1 MISYEGAKKYIQNG
15 FSIFP
20 VDLTKDE
27 KGKWVKKPAVPWK
40 EYQTRLATDEE
51 LHQWFDSQKHNG
63 LGLATGKISGVVVLD
78 VESTAKEEDVVGL
91 NSNII
96 SKTISGGKHFYY
108 KWNHEIRNTVKIR
121 NKAIDFRGDGGYV
134 VLPPSSSESAEYSWY
149 KWKGQIADL
158 SPLPESIEKNLTA
171 SREISIIKAPTSDKE
186 LFSQAGL
193 GERNQKAAQITG
205 AIIVRMSRKF
215 WNPYGWL
222 ILKDW
227 NEKNEEPLSER
238 ELKITW
244 DSINRSDFRNHP
256 FRLDTG
262 EQYKIYSGQAALE
275 HYKILQEKYGSGLST
290 GFNILDGYFT
300 FLPEQLYLI
309 SASTHSGKTMFALN
323 MASRMAKSGKK
334 VLFAS
339 LEQGVFITQFVE
351 KMLGSTYPDSLMVL
365 TSDKLISTQ
374 GLIEAVTSMEI
385 RPDILFIDHLHFI
398 QKKGNGA
405 TEDIDEMMIDIQ
417 NMAKTLTMPVVVIAH
432 VRKLNADR
440 PPEMDDLRNSSSL
453 AQVPSVVLF
462 LYRKKSSDTDIENTY
477 LEKRGYLYIA
487 KNRIQGKTGR
497 LSFELNDLGQIA
509 FDFDTTPPL
518 TMFEEAEST
527 SNGEN
532 SQLWNMAVDVFHA
545 KDMGDELPF

>member
-1 MISYEGAKKYIQNG
+1 MLQLLIYSL
-15 FSIFP
+15 FP

-244 DSINRSDFRNHP
+244 DSITRSDFRNHP